1 LLFLTNNCFSSDK
14 KNSVKKINFSDNSIK
29 ISLALKG
36 SYKNFILEN
45 PDRLVIDIE
54 NCDFEEKTAK
64 INLPTFVKQIR
75 FSKNN
80 NYLRLVFDLNHSI
93 NVKKTTL
100 SKAKN
105 SDLFE
110 ISINFLKNKNEQNF
124 KFVKKAERKNNLALI
139 TKSKKY
145 IIVIDAGHGGKD
157 PGAIGRFY
165 KTKEK
170 NITLTYARD
179 LKKKIEKNK
188 KFKVYL
194 TRNSDIFLSL
204 KKRVELSRKLKAD
217 LFISIHANSIDSSS
231 TSGFSIYTLSE
242 KSSDKQAE
250 ILARK
255 ENQVDI
261 ISGMNFQNTSQD
273 IVKTLIDLSQRD
285 TMNNSAKFANLVI
298 KKIKKTEIEILQNTH
313 RFAGFAVL
321 TAPDVA
327 SVLIE
332 LGYLSNRR
340 EEKKLSDDIYKN
352 KITNSLLIAIEE
364 FFKN

>member
-1 LLFLTNNCFSSDK
+1 
-14 KNSVKKINFSDNSIK
+14 
-29 ISLALKG
+29 
-36 SYKNFILEN
+36 
-45 PDRLVIDIE
+45 
-54 NCDFEEKTAK
+54 
-64 INLPTFVKQIR
+64 
-75 FSKNN
+75 
-80 NYLRLVFDLNHSI
+80 
-93 NVKKTTL
+93 
-100 SKAKN
+100 
-105 SDLFE
+105 LFE